1 MYVINMSQRIDEDAR
16 ILTILQEEKE
26 KKKKEKEELK
36 TRIKLLEARENKQYD
51 LIQTYALK
59 FSNGKGA
66 DPHPN
71 ASKKT
76 LNQPNTGR
84 SMLRDGQS
92 GNKTYTK
99 TQMTPVNT
107 VNLARWNA
115 WYTNPTTQGD

>member
-107 VNLARWNA
+107 VNLGGTLGTQTQPPNAR
-115 WYTNPTTQGD
+115 